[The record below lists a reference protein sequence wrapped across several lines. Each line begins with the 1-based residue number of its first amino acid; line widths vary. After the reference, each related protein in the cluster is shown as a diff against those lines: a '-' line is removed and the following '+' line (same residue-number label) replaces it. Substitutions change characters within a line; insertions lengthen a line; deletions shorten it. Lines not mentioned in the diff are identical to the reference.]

1 VRAILTKEMTLI
13 PKWISWYLH
22 FYVSYLF
29 EAFVESTIG
38 NFVVVITIYI
48 AFNFIR
54 SGYFINAKVSE
65 ASRHWP

>member
-13 PKWISWYLH
+13 PKWISGYLH

-29 EAFVESTIG
+29 EPFVESTIG
-38 NFVVVITIYI
+38 KFFVVITIYI
-48 AFNFIR
+48 AFDFIR
-54 SGYFINAKVSE
+54 SGYFIRAKVLE